1 MCGAHGAA
9 KGGIITTWIYAE
21 RLLREFAS
29 R

>member
-9 KGGIITTWIYAE
+9 KGGIINAWIFAE

>member
-9 KGGIITTWIYAE
+9 KGGIITAWIYDE
-21 RLLREFAS
+21 RLLRGFAS